1 MGLFSDLVKGIGGGV
16 LSTVTGNPLGAIS
29 AGIGL
34 IGSIAGGGDDAQQS
48 QTTTTQRVLSP
59 EQQAFLQTLQDQ
71 LGEDVF
77 DTTGIVNATRDRIG
91 NEASALRQSAL
102 QRLQRGGVSALQ
114 AEDQLDEIMTRSLR
128 ELGGSI
134 ADIELSGQQGNLQNQ
149 QFIQS
154 AIGSLIGGLGA
165 TTQTGVA
172 TQQQPGG
179 VGFSQLFGAGLQSL
193 MNPAPSTKAKKP
205 QGGQTFFNASLNT

>member
-1 MGLFSDLVKGIGGGV
+1 MGIFSDLVKGVTSIA
-16 LSTVTGNPLGAIS
+16 TGNPLGAIS

-34 IGSIAGGGDDAQQS
+34 AGSLFGGGGDPQQS
-48 QTTTTQRVLSP
+48 QTTTTTRTLSP
-59 EQQAFLQTLQDQ
+59 QQEAFLQSLQDE
-71 LGEDVF
+71 LGQDVF
-77 DTTGIVNATRDRIG
+77 DTSGIITATRERIG

-128 ELGGSI
+128 ELGGTI
-134 ADIELSGQQGNLQNQ
+134 ADIELGGQQANLQND

-154 AIGSLIGGLGA
+154 AIGQLLQGTG
-165 TTQTGVA
+165 TMTQTGVA
-172 TQQQPGG
+172 TQSDPRGL
-179 VGFSQLFGAGLQSL
+179 GFAALFGSGLQSL
-193 MNPAPSTKAKKP
+193 LNPANQQKKKP